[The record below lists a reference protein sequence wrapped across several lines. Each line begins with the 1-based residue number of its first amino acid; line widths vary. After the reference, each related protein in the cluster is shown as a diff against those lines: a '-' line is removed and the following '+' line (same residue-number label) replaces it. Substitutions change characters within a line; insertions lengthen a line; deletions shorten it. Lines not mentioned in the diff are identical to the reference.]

1 MPQAPASPGSL
12 PGWGS
17 PVAGPASG
25 AQPRASSAG
34 SARSLGLAPVS
45 RFAVRIPSISS
56 ANSDRFAVG
65 IDLGTSGLKVAL
77 CRADGGIVSRA
88 TRAIETRLVAG
99 GGAEQDAD
107 EIWTK
112 TRAAVREAVRAAEVE
127 PAAIVAVRCV
137 SQYSSVLPVDPKCT
151 PIGPLITWMDVR
163 GAEHNMAIYA
173 RHPEAFETWLEVHG
187 IIPLP
192 SGNDSLAHMLHVK
205 MSSPDTYD
213 KAAAFLEP
221 MDFLNGKLT
230 GRLAANVCSAFMF
243 LLTDNRD
250 LTSLEY
256 HPDLLAM
263 AGIEPTKL
271 PELIPLGSPVA
282 RLLPEVSEDL
292 GLSADTMVYPGF
304 NDTQAGALAAG
315 VVDCEHG
322 ALDIGT
328 TSVLIARMDRKDT
341 DAENQIVSMPSPIEG
356 RYLVMAENGL
366 GGKTLEHFLRNVV
379 HTRDALGDHRVEDL
393 FHGVEAVMGETNPGA
408 GGVVFLPWLNGSFA
422 PRDNPRMRGGFLNVS
437 LETQRAQLL
446 RAVLEG
452 VGYSVRWLFEPVESF
467 CGHDIDHLVFGGG
480 AAASDS
486 WSQILADILGRPV
499 HQLEDAGFA
508 NCRAAALLALSDAGV
523 VSRDDLNALVAV
535 RAVYQPNLSN
545 QSLYDELFNQFVASY
560 ERTQP
565 LFEALNP

>member
-1 MPQAPASPGSL
+1 
-12 PGWGS
+12 
-17 PVAGPASG
+17 
-25 AQPRASSAG
+25 
-34 SARSLGLAPVS
+34 
-45 RFAVRIPSISS
+45 
-56 ANSDRFAVG
+56 
-65 IDLGTSGLKVAL
+65 
-77 CRADGGIVSRA
+77 
-88 TRAIETRLVAG
+88 
-99 GGAEQDAD
+99 
-107 EIWTK
+107 
-112 TRAAVREAVRAAEVE
+112 
-127 PAAIVAVRCV
+127 
-137 SQYSSVLPVDPKCT
+137 
-151 PIGPLITWMDVR
+151 
-163 GAEHNMAIYA
+163 MAIYG

-205 MSSPDTYD
+205 MSSPDTYE

-230 GRLAANVCSAFMF
+230 GRLAANICSAFMF

-250 LTSLEY
+250 LTSLDY
-256 HPDLLAM
+256 HPDLVAM
-263 AGIEPTKL
+263 AGIEATKL
-271 PELIPLGSPVA
+271 PELIPLGSPVSN
-282 RLLPEVSEDL
+282 LLPEVSEEL
-292 GLSADTMVYPGF
+292 GLSPAAVVYPGF
-304 NDTQAGALAAG
+304 NDTQAGALATG
-315 VVDCEHG
+315 VIDSEHA

-328 TSVLIARMDRKDT
+328 TSVLIAHMDRKDT
-341 DAENQIVSMPSPIEG
+341 DTENQIVSMPSPIES

-366 GGKTLEHFLRNVV
+366 GGKALEHFLRNVV
-379 HTRDALGDHRVEDL
+379 HGRDALGDHRVEDL
-393 FHGVEAVMGETNPGA
+393 FEGVEAVLGDTSPGA

-437 LETQRAQLL
+437 LETERAHLL

-467 CGHDIDHLVFGGG
+467 SGHHLERVVFGGG

-523 VSRDDLNALVAV
+523 VSRDDLAELVDV
-535 RAVYQPNLSN
+535 RAVYQPTEANRP
-545 QSLYDELFNQFVASY
+545 LYDELFAQFVASY

-565 LFEALNP
+565 IFEALNG